1 MSWGT
6 LWLRTYGDRVGKM
19 APLFLIVPLFAI
31 SFLNALL
38 DTHPHCFNKN
48 EEYHVINK
56 YLPKRSGTECPD
68 FEETVDACCNKCEQ
82 HNGQIQPSPY
92 IGVGVSWNFLQFQVL
107 LMKIIRP

>member
-1 MSWGT
+1 MPET
-6 LWLRTYGDRVGKM
+6 VEGDM
-19 APLFLIVPLFAI
+19 LA
-31 SFLNALL
+31 
-38 DTHPHCFNKN
+38 DTCSRD
-48 EEYHVINK
+48 ELGDLMVEDV
-56 YLPKRSGTECPD
+56 RRQGSVTECPD